1 VRPATQTGTQ
11 TQKTYQQHKTQSN
24 NLFQHLQQVNKAKL
38 FKLIINVQSLSVE
51 DSKSLREVTVILPS
65 KTCSWINIP
74 LPKCSPYP
82 ISTPKPNP
90 THNFSLK
97 LESNDR

>member
-24 NLFQHLQQVNKAKL
+24 NLFQHLQQVNKAKP

-65 KTCSWINIP
+65 KTWINIP

-90 THNFSLK
+90 THNLSLK